1 MRNTFLIS
9 KAAQRG
15 RGSALWLL
23 PLGLASAMAHAQQA
37 PDAPA
42 VPAVE
47 EVVPAPVVAAADA
60 QGPADTATDAV
71 AAPAPVAAPEP
82 VPALAAAPVAAAE
95 PSLPPAPAPQP
106 VPTTDVAPEAV
117 AAEQAIAAAPA
128 ATPVAAAPAVASAV
142 AAPATATPVATAP
155 VAAPSA
161 APAQVPAPVA
171 AAAQVAET
179 APAPAP
185 VPQPAPVAAAPPIIP
200 LAPDQAAER
209 QLGARCPVD
218 LAGRLAPQGDLMIG
232 ACQGTLPP
240 HLAALLVAVTEQD
253 IHLPRSWRE
262 REVRQ
267 KAWFKAVAGVGER
280 PDFIARLG
288 DIWVRSFEG
297 ADASTTTYL
306 VSAPFDCADGALPN
320 ENTAEP
326 VRLAAG
332 DCGQAY
338 VRQRVYQVGS
348 DGAPQDI
355 TATAMPAAPSIA
367 EADRAR
373 HRAREGKVSLDH
385 SKLQY
390 GPAMR
395 WFVQYP
401 ESPQKTGPHS
411 FSDWNREH
419 LSFVVWNG
427 TRFELRDTVT
437 RAQWPCDPVA
447 PGDKACGGF
456 PDSGPDAYVL
466 AGPAANSAV
475 SSP

>member
-1 MRNTFLIS
+1 MRNTFLRS
-9 KAAQRG
+9 QAAQRG
-15 RGSALWLL
+15 RAPALWLL
-23 PLGLASAMAHAQQA
+23 PLGLAAAMAHAQQA

-42 VPAVE
+42 APAVE
-47 EVVPAPVVAAADA
+47 EAVPASVVAAADA
-60 QGPADTATDAV
+60 QTPADTATDAV
-71 AAPAPVAAPEP
+71 AAPAPVAAAEP
-82 VPALAAAPVAAAE
+82 VPAVVAAPV
-95 PSLPPAPAPQP
+95 PSMPPAPAPQP
-106 VPTTDVAPEAV
+106 ATGVAPEAV
-117 AAEQAIAAAPA
+117 AAEPASAPAPAAAPIAAAPMAPPADVASTNA
-128 ATPVAAAPAVASAV
+128 APVAM
-142 AAPATATPVATAP
+142 AP
-155 VAAPSA
+155 VAAPP
-161 APAQVPAPVA
+161 APAQVPAPTA
-171 AAAQVAET
+171 AVPQSPDT
-179 APAPAP
+179 APASAPVPLPAPAP
-185 VPQPAPVAAAPPIIP
+185 VAPPIIP
-200 LAPDQAAER
+200 LAADQAAER

-240 HLAALLVAVTEQD
+240 HLAALLVALPEQD

-267 KAWFKAVAGVGER
+267 KAWFKAVAGMGQR

-332 DCGQAY
+332 SCGQAY

-348 DGAPQDI
+348 DGVPQDI
-355 TATAMPAAPSIA
+355 TAMAMPAAPSIA

-373 HRAREGKVSLDH
+373 HRTREGRISLDH

-395 WFVQYP
+395 WLVQYP

-419 LSFVVWNG
+419 LAFVVWNG
-427 TRFELRDTVT
+427 NRFELRDTVT